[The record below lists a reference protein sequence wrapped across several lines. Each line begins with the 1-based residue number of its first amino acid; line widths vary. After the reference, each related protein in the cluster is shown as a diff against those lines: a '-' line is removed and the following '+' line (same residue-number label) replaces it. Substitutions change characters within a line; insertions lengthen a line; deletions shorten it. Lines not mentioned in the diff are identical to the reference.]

1 MDALYPGINKH
12 FSNFNLGSIPMS
24 RVDFGGNQDYQYVN
38 NYKLLQRAFDK
49 NGIDR
54 VFYIIIKIKNRYI
67 LTSISK

>member
-1 MDALYPGINKH
+1 MDALYPGIKIH
-12 FSNFNLGSIPMS
+12 FYHKIVGSIPMS

-54 VFYIIIKIKNRYI
+54 V
-67 LTSISK
+67 

>member
-1 MDALYPGINKH
+1 
-12 FSNFNLGSIPMS
+12 MS

-54 VFYIIIKIKNRYI
+54 VFILLLLLYIN
-67 LTSISK
+67 